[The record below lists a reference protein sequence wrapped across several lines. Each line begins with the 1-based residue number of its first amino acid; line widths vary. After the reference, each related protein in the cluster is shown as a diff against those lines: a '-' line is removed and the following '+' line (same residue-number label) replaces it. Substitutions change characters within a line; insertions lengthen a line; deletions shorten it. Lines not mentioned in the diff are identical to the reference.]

1 MDRAA
6 SRVNRSPGIVVQLRY
21 LPAVRVFYATARNK
35 AAECRFRGCCWPRDH
50 LYRPINFRSRP
61 FQRPRVEPATIY
73 ARYGER
79 RDIPA
84 PCTTVIPFFH
94 PAIFYR
100 SLPNSAIARILLL
113 RPSSCISLSTK
124 ILHDSL
130 SHFCTGLSNI

>member
-73 ARYGER
+73 VRYGER

-84 PCTTVIPFFH
+84 PCTTNIPFFH

-100 SLPNSAIARILLL
+100 SSPNSAIARMYPPFASFILELVYHYI
-113 RPSSCISLSTK
+113 R
-124 ILHDSL
+124 
-130 SHFCTGLSNI
+130 